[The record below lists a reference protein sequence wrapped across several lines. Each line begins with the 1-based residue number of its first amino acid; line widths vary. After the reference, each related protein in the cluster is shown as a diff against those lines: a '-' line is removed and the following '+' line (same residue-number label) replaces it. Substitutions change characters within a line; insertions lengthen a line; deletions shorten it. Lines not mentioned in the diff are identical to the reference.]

1 MAKAAAVK
9 VPEDIQKLSFEDALA
24 NLEAIVQK
32 LEGGAVELEE
42 SIEIY
47 TRGQQ
52 LKAHCEAKLKDAQ
65 SRIEKIVVSGS
76 GEVSAEPTEL
86 D

>member
-1 MAKAAAVK
+1 MAKAASTK
-9 VPEDIQKLSFEDALA
+9 IPDEIKKLSFEEALSD
-24 NLEAIVQK
+24 LETIVQT

-52 LKAHCEAKLKDAQ
+52 LKAHCESKLKDAQ
-65 SRIEKIVVSGS
+65 TRIEKIVVGSSGD
-76 GEVSAEPTEL
+76 VRAEPTEL

>member
-1 MAKAAAVK
+1 MTNAQ
-9 VPEDIQKLSFEDALA
+9 DIKIPKDIEKLSFEEALS
-24 NLEAIVQK
+24 NLEDIVQK
-32 LEGGAVELEE
+32 LEGGTVELET

-52 LKAHCEAKLKDAQ
+52 LKAHCESKLKDA
-65 SRIEKIVVSGS
+65 SARIEKIVVGT
-76 GEVSAEPTEL
+76 GDNMTTEPANI

>member
-1 MAKAAAVK
+1 MTEKANSK
-9 VPEDIQKLSFEDALA
+9 MPKEIEKLSFEAALSD
-24 NLEAIVQK
+24 LEDIVQK
-32 LEGGAVELEE
+32 LEAGSVELEE

-47 TRGQQ
+47 TRGQH

-65 SRIEKIVVSGS
+65 TRIEKIVVSGQ
-76 GEVSAEPTEL
+76 GDVSAEPANL

>member
-1 MAKAAAVK
+1 MAKAARIK
-9 VPEDIQKLSFEDALA
+9 VPDDIKKLSFEEALSE
-24 NLEAIVQK
+24 LETIVQK
-32 LEGGAVELEE
+32 LEGGTVELEE

-52 LKAHCEAKLKDAQ
+52 LKAHCESKLKDAQ
-65 SRIEKIVVSGS
+65 TRIEKIVVSSS
-76 GEVSAEPTEL
+76 GEVKAEPTQL